1 MNKLNKKQE
10 KKESKYP
17 YRCGI
22 CKAQFHYEQ
31 GFDGHM
37 RKHKLG
43 ILNKKGLTN
52 AEYKKGYWQNKLS
65 LQRKEIIGEIEKK
78 REESRIYLEDG
89 NFLLK
94 PEEVVIYKYALDQAM
109 KTIKRGE

>member
-65 LQRKEIIGEIEKK
+65 LQRKEIIEEIGSRNVAICDKCEGLFKATHEKC
-78 REESRIYLEDG
+78 
-89 NFLLK
+89 
-94 PEEVVIYKYALDQAM
+94 YKF
-109 KTIKRGE
+109 K